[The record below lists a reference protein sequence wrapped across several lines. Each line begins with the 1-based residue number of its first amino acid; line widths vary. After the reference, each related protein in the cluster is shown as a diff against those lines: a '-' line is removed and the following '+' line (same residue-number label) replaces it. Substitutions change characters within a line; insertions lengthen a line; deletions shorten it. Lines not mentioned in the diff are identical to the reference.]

1 MWLVEQIEEFLSLH
15 ACLAQWEKW
24 IQKLNRVSALRP
36 AGSLVLATLH
46 VQFFF
51 DQIHEDRY
59 TR

>member
-24 IQKLNRVSALRP
+24 IRKLNRVSADRP
-36 AGSLVLATLH
+36 AGSLVLTMLH

-51 DQIHEDRY
+51 DQILEN
-59 TR
+59 TKE